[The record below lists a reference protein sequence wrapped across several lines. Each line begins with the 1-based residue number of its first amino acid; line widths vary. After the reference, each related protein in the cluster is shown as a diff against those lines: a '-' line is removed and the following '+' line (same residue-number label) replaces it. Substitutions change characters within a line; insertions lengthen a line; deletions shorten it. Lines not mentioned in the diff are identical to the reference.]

1 MIKKKTTLVLGA
13 GSSAPYGF
21 PLGSELRLRIL
32 DASSDILH
40 AEGQISEV
48 DFENFKQAFRNS
60 RLYSIDAFLAA
71 RPEMVEI
78 GKMTIAGILLSFER
92 DTLSKLSANEQDWYD
107 YLWNRL
113 ASGRNWDD
121 LSFDNLAV
129 VTFNYDR
136 SFEHFLLLAMMGTYD
151 KSIEQAAEKL
161 EQLQVVH
168 VYGDIGSPLPQSP
181 GYQIYGKTVTYRRVR
196 DGAAR
201 LKVIPEA
208 REDEPSLLKAQRLL
222 LEAEAVCFLGFGFDR
237 TNMQRLD
244 SKRTCYPFHEM
255 HKKSLTASCLG
266 LTQAEAEEAAG
277 LCHLHTAGHW
287 RSRFID
293 GNCLETLRRTLIL
306 E

>member
-1 MIKKKTTLVLGA
+1 MIKTKTTLVLGA

-21 PLGSELRLRIL
+21 PLGSQLRQEIL
-32 DASSDILH
+32 NASSGVLH
-40 AEGQISEV
+40 AEGQVSES
-48 DFENFKQAFRNS
+48 DFENFKEAFRNS

-78 GKMTIAGILLSFER
+78 GKMTIAGILLAFEQ

-113 ASGRNWDD
+113 ASGSKWDD

-136 SFEHFLLLAMMGTYD
+136 SFEHFLLLAMMGTYG

-161 EQLQVVH
+161 EQLQIVH

-181 GYQIYGKTVTYRRVR
+181 DYQIYGETVTYRRVR

-208 REDEPSLLKAQRLL
+208 REDEPSLLRAQRMLL
-222 LEAEAVCFLGFGFDR
+222 SSEAVCFLGFGFDR

-244 SKRTCYPFHEM
+244 SRRTCYPFHER
-255 HKKSLTASCLG
+255 HRKTLTASCFG

-277 LCHLHTAGHW
+277 LCHLHNVEHW

-293 GNCLETLRRTLIL
+293 GNCLETLRSTLIL
-306 E
+306 D